1 MWALAALGGLLLLG
15 AGYVL
20 GSRMGRSRER
30 ALKTTL
36 DEQTEKLTLAENEV
50 LRLAALDPVTDL
62 PGQQHIQTFLER
74 EWRRALRYGAPVSLI
89 MVAVDHFR
97 AYNERFGQEAGDA
110 CLKSVA
116 NALRGQV
123 HRAGD
128 LVGRYGAEE
137 FAIVLGGMD
146 VRGSLQLAN
155 RLQSAVNQLALAHPA
170 SPVSANITVSFGVAT
185 LMPARD
191 AEWQDIELIA
201 RAERALSQAKERGR
215 NRIVHEH
222 HLSESTGVPGSGA

>member
-1 MWALAALGGLLLLG
+1 MWLLAALGLMLL
-15 AGYVL
+15 ATGYVL

-30 ALKTTL
+30 ALKLTL
-36 DEQTEKLTLAENEV
+36 DERTEKLSFAENEV

-89 MVAVDHFR
+89 MIDIDHFR
-97 AYNERFGQEAGDA
+97 AYNERLGQEAGNA
-110 CLKSVA
+110 CLKNVA
-116 NALRGQV
+116 AALRGQV

-128 LVGRYGAEE
+128 LVGRYGDEA
-137 FAIVLGGMD
+137 FAVVLGGMD

-155 RLQSAVNQLALAHPA
+155 RLQAAVNQLALAHPA
-170 SPVSANITVSFGVAT
+170 SPISSHITVSFGVAT

-201 RAERALSQAKERGR
+201 RAERALSQAKQSGR
-215 NRIVHEH
+215 NCIVHEL
-222 HLSESTGVPGSGA
+222 HLSESPSVQR

>member
-1 MWALAALGGLLLLG
+1 MWALAALGGLLLLA
-15 AGYVL
+15 AGYVF
-20 GSRMGRSRER
+20 GSRMGRGRER

-89 MVAVDHFR
+89 MVDVDHFR

-128 LVGRYGAEE
+128 LVGRYGGEE

-170 SPVSANITVSFGVAT
+170 SPISANITVSFGVAT

-222 HLSESTGVPGSGA
+222 HLSESTGVPGSGP

>member
-1 MWALAALGGLLLLG
+1 MWALAALGGLLLLA
-15 AGYVL
+15 AGYLL

-30 ALKTTL
+30 VLKTTL
-36 DEQTEKLTLAENEV
+36 EERTEKLSFAENEV

-74 EWRRALRYGAPVSLI
+74 EWRRALRYGVPVSLV
-89 MVAVDHFR
+89 MVDVDYFR
-97 AYNERFGQEAGDA
+97 AYNERLGQEAGNV
-110 CLKSVA
+110 CLKSIA
-116 NALRGQV
+116 TALRGQV

-128 LVGRYGAEE
+128 LVGRYGGEE
-137 FAIVLGGMD
+137 FAVVLGGMD

-155 RLQSAVNQLALAHPA
+155 RLQAAVNQLALAHPA
-170 SPVSANITVSFGVAT
+170 SPTSANITASFGIAT

-201 RAERALSQAKERGR
+201 RAERALSEAKQTGR
-215 NRIVHEH
+215 NRIVHEQ
-222 HLSESTGVPGSGA
+222 HLPESTSVRGT